1 MFGLAAPIQG
11 ESVGSAACVNLITTR
26 KELAE
31 SAIPAIIEAAA
42 RIANRLA

>member
-11 ESVGSAACVNLITTR
+11 EAWGSAACINLITTR

-31 SAIPAIIEAAA
+31 SAIPAIIEAAT
-42 RIANRLA
+42 RIASRLA